1 MLLFKRENNSMTND
15 WRRHFWRTYFCNI
28 KGIKNNLLLFNI
40 RYISGLEYS
49 RKQQNENEKNIF
61 SFEPTVLIFSRSIC
75 VKFKEN
81 LLAIHVLSLFAACS
95 FLLTVNSPNL
105 FKTYS
110 KLAYVHS
117 LHSEQ
122 CILQYWQIQSVES
135 FYRAKRIKKL
145 F

>member
-1 MLLFKRENNSMTND
+1 MTSASLTSEG
-15 WRRHFWRTYFCNI
+15 TYFCNI

-40 RYISGLEYS
+40 GYISGLEYS
-49 RKQQNENEKNIF
+49 RKQQTENEKNIF

-110 KLAYVHS
+110 KLMSILYILNNAYFKTGKFNLSKVS
-117 LHSEQ
+117 TELN
-122 CILQYWQIQSVES
+122 ES
-135 FYRAKRIKKL
+135 KNCFN
-145 F
+145 